1 MERQVLK
8 LLPGLAVAAL
18 LASGCGGEQGPVA
31 GDALEVGAASTY
43 AVEGAGALPPGVEVS
58 LMLTPLRNVSDGD
71 LVIRRIEPIGG
82 IPTDG
87 EGAAAEVVGFEL
99 AVRDQALATAV
110 PLGFYAGARPALQVD
125 GACVE
130 QPTVAPEDFVLAP
143 VGERDEDVFVV
154 LRVRTTAEGVFGLDG
169 LRVVYE
175 LSGVQYFQELR
186 DGLVLHVVPGA
197 APDVPEAQTACLAG
211 G

>member
-1 MERQVLK
+1 MLK
-8 LLPGLAVAAL
+8 LVPGLAVAAL

-58 LMLTPLRNVSDGD
+58 LMLTALRNASDGD

-82 IPTDG
+82 LSTGDG

-125 GACVE
+125 GTCVE

-143 VGERDEDVFVV
+143 AGQRDEDVVAV

-169 LRVVYE
+169 LRVIYE
-175 LSGVQYFQELR
+175 LGGVQYFQELR
-186 DGLVLHVVPGA
+186 DGLVLQVVQGA
-197 APDVPEAQTACLAG
+197 APDVPQAQAACIAG

>member
-1 MERQVLK
+1 MLK

-58 LMLTPLRNVSDGD
+58 LMLTALRNASDGD
-71 LVIRRIEPIGG
+71 LVVRRIEPVGG
-82 IPTDG
+82 PPTGDG
-87 EGAAAEVVGFEL
+87 KGGAAEVVGFEL
-99 AVRDQALATAV
+99 AVRDEALATAV
-110 PLGFYAGARPALQVD
+110 PLGFYAGARPAVQVG

-143 VGERDEDVFVV
+143 VGQRDEDVFVV
-154 LRVRTTAEGVFGLDG
+154 LRVRTTAEGVFSLDG

-175 LSGVQYFQELR
+175 LGAVQYFQELR
-186 DGLVLHVVPGA
+186 DGLVLQVVPGA
-197 APDVPEAQTACLAG
+197 APEVPEAQAACLPG
-211 G
+211 L

>member
-1 MERQVLK
+1 MLK

-43 AVEGAGALPPGVEVS
+43 AVEGAGALPPGVDVS
-58 LMLTPLRNVSDGD
+58 LMLTALSNASDGD

-82 IPTDG
+82 IPTG
-87 EGAAAEVVGFEL
+87 EGKRAAAEVVGFEL
-99 AVRDQALATAV
+99 AVRDQDLATAV
-110 PLGFYAGARPALQVD
+110 PLGFYAGARPAVQLD

-143 VGERDEDVFVV
+143 AGQRDEDVFVV

-175 LSGVQYFQELR
+175 LGGVEYFQELR
-186 DGLVLHVVPGA
+186 DGLVLQVVPGA
-197 APDVPEAQTACLAG
+197 APDVPDAQAACLAG
-211 G
+211 R

>member
-1 MERQVLK
+1 MLK
-8 LLPGLAVAAL
+8 LLPGLAVAVL

-58 LMLTPLRNVSDGD
+58 LMLTALRNASDGD
-71 LVIRRIEPIGG
+71 LVIRRIEPVGALA
-82 IPTDG
+82 TG
-87 EGAAAEVVGFEL
+87 EGKRAAAEVVGVEL
-99 AVRDQALATAV
+99 AVRDEALATAG
-110 PLGFYAGARPALQVD
+110 PLGFYAWARPAVRV
-125 GACVE
+125 GGTCVE

-143 VGERDEDVFVV
+143 VGARDEDVLVV

-175 LSGVQYFQELR
+175 LGGVRYFQELG
-186 DGLVLHVVPGA
+186 DGLVLQVVPGA
-197 APDVPEAQTACLAG
+197 TPDLPEAQAACLAG
-211 G
+211 R